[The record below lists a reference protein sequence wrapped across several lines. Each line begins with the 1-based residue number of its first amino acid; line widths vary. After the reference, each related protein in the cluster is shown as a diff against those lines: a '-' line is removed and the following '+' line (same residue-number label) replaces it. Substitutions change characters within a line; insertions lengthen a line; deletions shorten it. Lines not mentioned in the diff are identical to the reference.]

1 MNEDFKVGEEEII
14 SYLLDELASEKKTLV
29 RNAISEN
36 PSLQEMEKMLV
47 DTLRLVEQTSREPF
61 PNLEENNF
69 ELSQGRKNKIFSIIK
84 GEKYESE
91 ENEKMNAIEKKKSVN
106 LLFWVPLGI
115 AACAF
120 LIVLISEP
128 DNPPIVELAL
138 DSEKTVPSNQFK
150 SKESEDNIE
159 SQKDLQFDLML
170 ENQAQEGAIQE
181 LAQRTKVEVEAMNEE
196 LNDSTSLA
204 DAFAFSEFAKDSPL
218 DPPISTTSRPEMK
231 TIELDKLTNSVQKSE
246 KQTEQ
251 LDDAREII
259 LQTLS
264 KQKKVRTAKVPLKK
278 APFLIGESVPLITTD
293 SLEETVIKNSSVAI
307 DQKEMPLARSASTQ
321 QAKKEVLQSTKPK
334 LINMT
339 GPTYLFNTKGKAL
352 GKVRV
357 IKESTR
363 SIEFIR
369 LSETKRG
376 KSTLSTGPGYQLRFT
391 DANSSVII
399 VVGNLERVKI
409 SSSEKNQLANDK
421 DLSTYLIQ
429 IEEAWTLDEKE
440 NRLPLDLELRKKS
453 GIRPY

>member
-14 SYLLDELASEKKTLV
+14 SYLLDELASEEKTLV

-36 PSLQEMEKMLV
+36 PSLQEMEKMLA
-47 DTLRLVEQTSREPF
+47 DTLRLVGHSGREPL
-61 PNLEENNF
+61 PNLEEK
-69 ELSQGRKNKIFSIIK
+69 ELRLNQDRKEKIFSIIK

-91 ENEKMNAIEKKKSVN
+91 ENEKMNAIEKKKPVN

-120 LIVLISEP
+120 LIVLVSEP
-128 DNPPIVELAL
+128 DNPPIIELAL
-138 DSEKTVPSNQFK
+138 DREKTVPSNQFK
-150 SKESEDNIE
+150 SKEQSVDNIE
-159 SQKDLQFDLML
+159 SQKNLQFDLML

-196 LNDSTSLA
+196 LNDSISLA
-204 DAFAFSEFAKDSPL
+204 DAFAFSAFAKDSPL
-218 DPPISTTSRPEMK
+218 DSPLSTKSRSAMK
-231 TIELDKLTNSVQKSE
+231 TIEQDKLTNSVQKDE
-246 KQTEQ
+246 NPE
-251 LDDAREII
+251 LI

-264 KQKKVRTAKVPLKK
+264 KQKKASEGKPKLTNAQLLPNRNA
-278 APFLIGESVPLITTD
+278 PLIKTA
-293 SLEETVIKNSSVAI
+293 SLTEAEIKNGPETI
-307 DQKEMPLARSASTQ
+307 DQKEIPLARSASTL
-321 QAKKEVLQSTKPK
+321 QAKKEVLQSSTPK
-334 LINMT
+334 LINT
-339 GPTYLFNTKGKAL
+339 TDPTYLFNAKGKAL

-369 LSETKRG
+369 LSETRLG

-421 DLSTYLIQ
+421 DLSTYFIQ

-440 NRLPLDLELRKKS
+440 NRLPLDLELPR
-453 GIRPY
+453 

>member
-14 SYLLDELASEKKTLV
+14 SYLLDELASEEKTLV

-36 PSLQEMEKMLV
+36 PSLQEMEKMLA
-47 DTLRLVEQTSREPF
+47 DTLRLVGHSGREPL
-61 PNLEENNF
+61 PNLEEK
-69 ELSQGRKNKIFSIIK
+69 ELRLNQDRKEKIFSIIK

-91 ENEKMNAIEKKKSVN
+91 ENEKMNAIEKKKPVN

-120 LIVLISEP
+120 LIVLVSEP
-128 DNPPIVELAL
+128 DNPPIIELAL
-138 DSEKTVPSNQFK
+138 DREKTVPSNQFK
-150 SKESEDNIE
+150 SKEQSVDNIE
-159 SQKDLQFDLML
+159 SQKNLQFDLML

-196 LNDSTSLA
+196 LNDSISLA

-218 DPPISTTSRPEMK
+218 DSPLSTKSRSAMK
-231 TIELDKLTNSVQKSE
+231 TIEQDKLTNSVQKDE

-259 LQTLS
+259 LPTLS
-264 KQKKVRTAKVPLKK
+264 KQKKVRTAKVPLNK

-307 DQKEMPLARSASTQ
+307 DQKEMPLYRSASTQ
-321 QAKKEVLQSTKPK
+321 QAKKKVLSSASK
-334 LINMT
+334 LINIK
-339 GPTYLFNTKGKAL
+339 GPAYLFNTKGKAL

-369 LSETKRG
+369 LSETRLG

-399 VVGNLERVKI
+399 VVGNLERLKI

-421 DLSTYLIQ
+421 DLSTYFIQ

-440 NRLPLDLELRKKS
+440 NRLPLDLELPR
-453 GIRPY
+453 